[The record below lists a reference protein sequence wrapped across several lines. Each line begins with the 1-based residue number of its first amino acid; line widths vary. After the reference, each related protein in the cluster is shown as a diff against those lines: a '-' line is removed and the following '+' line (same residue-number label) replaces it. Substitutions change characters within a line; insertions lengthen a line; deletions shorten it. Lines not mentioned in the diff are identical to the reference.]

1 MAVYLR
7 NTLIIGSLFVFIPIL
22 ISLDY
27 AGYELKAIWI
37 AMMGWMMFRGGSLYW
52 KFNRMIA
59 T

>member
-1 MAVYLR
+1 
-7 NTLIIGSLFVFIPIL
+7 TLIIGSLFVFTPIL

-52 KFNRMIA
+52 KFNRMIN